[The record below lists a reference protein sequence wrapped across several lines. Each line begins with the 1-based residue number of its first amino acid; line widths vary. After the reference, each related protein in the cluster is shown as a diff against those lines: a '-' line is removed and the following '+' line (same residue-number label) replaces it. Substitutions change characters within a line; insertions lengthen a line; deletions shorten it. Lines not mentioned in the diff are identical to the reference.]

1 MIKQASKTKLTLWVS
16 QEVKQ
21 IGRKLSLKTR
31 SSLSELFSN
40 YLRRIKADD
49 ASSVS
54 VPPLVKS
61 LTGIAKSKSLKTSD
75 YKAHLEKKYR

>member
-21 IGRKLSLKTR
+21 IGRNLSRKTR

-40 YLRRIKADD
+40 YLRRTKTDD
-49 ASSVS
+49 TTSVS
-54 VPPLVKS
+54 VSPLVKS
-61 LTGIAKSKSLKTSD
+61 LTGIAKGKSIKTSD
-75 YKAHLEKKYR
+75 YKSHLGKKY